1 MKVNVTT
8 TKQSIFKRIYFFCSD
23 LFYAIRSSV
32 KYFILKSVIKSNS
45 PAEVEAVLSETI
57 IEKTTNNNRYPS
69 LVDLEKWTYSP
80 VFNKFARQTSH
91 YYTVDPLELHAF
103 INSREFKFLQQNGE
117 LSQDLASKLIQ
128 LSNRLSVKQAER
140 QTENKKL
147 ETQN

>member
-57 IEKTTNNNRYPS
+57 NNRYPS